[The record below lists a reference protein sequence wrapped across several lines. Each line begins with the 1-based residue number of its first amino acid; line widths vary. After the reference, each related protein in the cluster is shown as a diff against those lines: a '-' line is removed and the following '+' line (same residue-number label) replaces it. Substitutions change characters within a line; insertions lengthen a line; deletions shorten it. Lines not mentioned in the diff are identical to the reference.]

1 MKTKHKETGRSVA
14 NFNRYRYYA
23 EKAAKAER
31 AGDYEDAISYWE
43 LAALSA
49 NEQNKAWAISRKEFC
64 ERMKD
69 RPFLT
74 EE

>member
-1 MKTKHKETGRSVA
+1 MKTKHKTGRSVA

-23 EKAAKAER
+23 EKAAKAEQT
-31 AGDYEDAISYWE
+31 GDYEEAISYWE

-49 NEQNKAWAISRKEFC
+49 NEQNKEWAISRKEFC
-64 ERMKD
+64 KRMFE
-69 RPFLT
+69 RPFNA

>member
-1 MKTKHKETGRSVA
+1 MKSKHRTGRSVE

-23 EKAAKAER
+23 EKAVEAER
-31 AGDYEDAISYWE
+31 SGDYEEAISYWE

-49 NEQNKAWAISRKEFC
+49 NEQNKAWAVSRKEFC
-64 ERMKD
+64 KRMHE
-69 RPFLT
+69 RPFVT